1 VLIEVEMA
9 QIESQYKGLVVFDL
23 AMLSLTRLPVI
34 THDSVMLKHI
44 EDEVMEKIIGLY
56 AGTQK

>member
-1 VLIEVEMA
+1 MLIEVEMA

-23 AMLSLTRLPVI
+23 AMLSLTQLPVI

>member
-1 VLIEVEMA
+1 MLIEVEMA

-23 AMLSLTRLPVI
+23 AMLSLTQLPVI

-56 AGTQK
+56 AGNQK